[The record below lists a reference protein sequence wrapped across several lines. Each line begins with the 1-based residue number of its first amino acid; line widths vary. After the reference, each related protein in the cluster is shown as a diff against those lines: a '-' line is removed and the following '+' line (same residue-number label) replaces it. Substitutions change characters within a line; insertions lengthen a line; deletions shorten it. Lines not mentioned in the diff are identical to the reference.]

1 MEKIY
6 TSINK
11 EYIMT
16 CYRKKTPTGL
26 KSLTH
31 SSFFKE

>member
-16 CYRKKTPTGL
+16 CYRKKTDGFK
-26 KSLTH
+26 KSNAFL
-31 SSFFKE
+31 FL